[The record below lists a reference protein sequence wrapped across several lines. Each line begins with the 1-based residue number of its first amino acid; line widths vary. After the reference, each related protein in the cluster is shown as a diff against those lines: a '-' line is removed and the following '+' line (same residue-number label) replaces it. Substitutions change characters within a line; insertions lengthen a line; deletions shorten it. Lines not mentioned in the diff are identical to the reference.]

1 MTIEQAYLT
10 FLQEVN
16 RNSTEDNIDVDKSR
30 FVLIFNKIQSKY
42 VEWVLEKR
50 NEDEL
55 RDIQKL
61 LILDKP
67 LLKGKVKEN
76 HKDFPLPKDYFNHS
90 SLQVFGTKSNCKD
103 IKIHS
108 FEIKN
113 DNVDEYLADCFNEPS
128 FEYRETFYTL
138 SSNTVSIYFS
148 KFDITKVNL
157 SYYRYPVQVDIVG
170 YINLD
175 EQQSTNI
182 NPEFSDR
189 IVNRIIT
196 AMSKDFSATS
206 EEYNKYQA
214 DKDRLFSKI

>member
-67 LLKGKVKEN
+67 LL
-76 HKDFPLPKDYFNHS
+76 
-90 SLQVFGTKSNCKD
+90 NCS
-103 IKIHS
+103 KIDS
-108 FEIKN
+108 
-113 DNVDEYLADCFNEPS
+113 
-128 FEYRETFYTL
+128 L
-138 SSNTVSIYFS
+138 SS
-148 KFDITKVNL
+148 
-157 SYYRYPVQVDIVG
+157 
-170 YINLD
+170 
-175 EQQSTNI
+175 
-182 NPEFSDR
+182 
-189 IVNRIIT
+189 RIII
-196 AMSKDFSATS
+196 S
-206 EEYNKYQA
+206 
-214 DKDRLFSKI
+214 